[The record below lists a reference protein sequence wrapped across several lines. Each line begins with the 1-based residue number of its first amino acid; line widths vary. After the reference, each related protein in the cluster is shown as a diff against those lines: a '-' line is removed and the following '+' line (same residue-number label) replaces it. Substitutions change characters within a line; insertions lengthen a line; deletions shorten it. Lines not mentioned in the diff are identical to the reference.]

1 MDYNKLKKMIG
12 RKYKQSL
19 PFFKKTS
26 KQLQKAGIATGKSL
40 AKSGQQIA
48 KDISKT
54 KVVKQNVK
62 TAQANVQAVKNLA
75 SRTGSAVA
83 STASQ
88 VYKQSPV
95 KVDQKVAKKIKKT
108 VMKQAS
114 TVGKMGG
121 GALKGVIDVGM
132 PMPDIVK
139 DYGTSLWDRATSMR
153 FMGSFN
159 KNKKKGPN

>member
-1 MDYNKLKKMIG
+1 MDYNKLKRMIG

-19 PFFKKTS
+19 PFLKKTT
-26 KQLQKAGIATGKSL
+26 KQLKKAGIATGKTL

-62 TAQANVQAVKNLA
+62 TAQANVQAVKDLA

-83 STASQ
+83 STASE

-108 VMKQAS
+108 VMKAGGSATDQAFS
-114 TVGKMGG
+114 IYKSHVRPELAGLTDKASGFVGGIK
-121 GALKGVIDVGM
+121 K
-132 PMPDIVK
+132 
-139 DYGTSLWDRATSMR
+139 R
-153 FMGSFN
+153 FMGSYN
-159 KNKKKGPN
+159 KNKKR